1 MQLTENISL
10 KELTDSDIAREF
22 GIVNLPGVVELQN
35 LTALAKNVLQPI
47 RNHFG
52 KPIVISSGF
61 RCYLLNIHPKVKGSK
76 DSQHMKGEAA
86 DFTVKGVPLKEVFLF
101 ISQNLK
107 YDQLIY
113 EFKKWIHCSYRTHN
127 NRNEKLIA
135 KKLGG
140 KTVYLPYQGIHQL

>member
-10 KELTDSDIAREF
+10 KELTDSDVAKEF
-22 GIVNLPGVVELQN
+22 GILNMPGVVELQN

-52 KPIVISSGF
+52 KPVIISSGF
-61 RCYLLNIHPKVKGSK
+61 RCFLLNNHPRVKGSN

-86 DFTVKGVPLKEVFLF
+86 DFTVKGVPLKDVFLF

-113 EFKKWIHCSYRTHN
+113 EFRKWIHCSYRTN
-127 NRNEKLIA
+127 KNRNEKLIA
-135 KKLGG
+135 TKIGG